1 MITISVNREEEWC
14 IEYRLEGVKAV
25 ELRTK
30 DRAIALKEIDHKLRL
45 EMGLAKGKTL
55 LNTTGREI

>member
-30 DRAIALKEIDHKLRL
+30 DRAIALREIDQKLRL
-45 EMGLAKGKTL
+45 EMGLVKGKSMTA
-55 LNTTGREI
+55 NTGREI